1 MAGPIVKLDA
11 RGRVLIASAV
21 RKSGNEP
28 APAYLTTVADDGT
41 ITLEPVTTR
50 RLVES

>member
-1 MAGPIVKLDA
+1 MPEIILKLDA
-11 RGRVLIASAV
+11 RGRILVESTI
-21 RKSGNEP
+21 RKSGATP
-28 APAYLTTVADDGT
+28 AAYYRATVAADGT